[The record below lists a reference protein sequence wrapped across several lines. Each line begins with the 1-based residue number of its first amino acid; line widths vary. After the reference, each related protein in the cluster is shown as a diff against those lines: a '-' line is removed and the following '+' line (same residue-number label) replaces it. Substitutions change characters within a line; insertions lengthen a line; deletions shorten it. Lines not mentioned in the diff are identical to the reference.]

1 VALQQ
6 GILLLELPLFAEQG
20 LKPLLKL
27 ALKDGRQFLQKL
39 PQAAGFSVCRRQLPL
54 KASQGWRRGRRG

>member
-1 VALQQ
+1 MALQQ
-6 GILLLELPLFAEQG
+6 GILLLELPLLAEQG

-54 KASQGWRRGRRG
+54 KAPQGWRRGRRG